1 LIASGFAIAAVLIV
15 SVLQKSR
22 EIGILKSMGARRRQ
36 ILTVFI
42 FEGLGVAIIGSA
54 VGALAGTV
62 IVFLL
67 SLFKQSVTRVGQTPD
82 QLFPVRILP
91 LYIFLAIVAAVTS
104 TVIAAVLPARRAAKM
119 NPVDVMR

>member
-1 LIASGFAIAAVLIV
+1 V
-15 SVLQKSR
+15 SVLQKSKQ
-22 EIGILKSMGARRRQ
+22 IGILKSMGARRQQ

-42 FEGLGVAIIGSA
+42 FEGLGVAIVGSML
-54 VGALAGTV
+54 GAIFGTA

-67 SLFKQSVTRVGQTPD
+67 SLFEQPVTRVGQAPE

-91 LYIFLAIVAAVTS
+91 IYISLAMLAAIIS
-104 TVIAAVLPARRAAKM
+104 TVVAAVLPARRAARM

>member
-1 LIASGFAIAAVLIV
+1 VLIV
-15 SVLQKSR
+15 SVLQKSKQ
-22 EIGILKSMGARRRQ
+22 IGILKSMGARRRQ

-42 FEGLGVAIIGSA
+42 LEGLGVAIIGSA
-54 VGALAGTV
+54 LGAMAGTV

-67 SLFKQSVTRVGQTPD
+67 SLFKQPVTRVGQPVE

-91 LYIFLAIVAAVTS
+91 FYIALAITAAILS
-104 TVIAAVLPARRAAKM
+104 TVIAAVLPARRAARM